1 MKEKL
6 DPMTLFESKA
16 ESFCD
21 ILNIIRTAKNTGV
34 RAVYFRCVEWNTE
47 APVKLWFKIINKTK
61 MQAYRVMNG
70 KMVRLDGFHPDFRM
84 TIADMFKPFEYIIE
98 R

>member
-1 MKEKL
+1 
-6 DPMTLFESKA
+6 MTLFESKA

-21 ILNIIRTAKNTGV
+21 ILNIIRTAGNTGI
-34 RAVYFRCVEWNTE
+34 RAVYFRCVEWNTG
-47 APVKLWFKIINKTK
+47 ADVKLWFKIIDKTRV
-61 MQAYRVMNG
+61 QAYRVING
-70 KMVRLDGFHPDFRM
+70 EMVRLDGFRPDFRM

>member
-21 ILNIIRTAKNTGV
+21 ILNIIRTAGNTGI
-34 RAVYFRCVEWNTE
+34 RAVYFRCVEWNE
-47 APVKLWFKIINKTK
+47 NAEVKLWFKIVDNK